1 VQENLADQIDP
12 ELARKY
18 RENACAFFTGAQ
30 KSKTFSTNE
39 RVLKLEDG
47 TDIPIDDAFE
57 IFRSI
62 SFDDTVDGEYI
73 FLKSKNT
80 KY

>member
-1 VQENLADQIDP
+1 MPENLPEQTDP

-18 RENACAFFTGAQ
+18 RETACFFGAQ
-30 KSKTFSTNE
+30 KSKTFSPNE

-62 SFDDTVDGEYI
+62 SFDDAVD
-73 FLKSKNT
+73 SK
-80 KY
+80 YFSS

>member
-1 VQENLADQIDP
+1 MAQENLSEQTDP
-12 ELARKY
+12 ELTRKY
-18 RENACAFFTGAQ
+18 RESACAFFTGAQ
-30 KSKTFSTNE
+30 KSKTFSPNE

-62 SFDDTVDGEYI
+62 SFDDAVDSKYF
-73 FLKSKNT
+73 FLKV
-80 KY
+80 